1 MKTESILYALV
12 PHDLGGHRLRIT
24 LTIADPD
31 PQGQALALPAWIPGS
46 YLIRDFARQVE
57 TIEAHS
63 DGRPVEITKT
73 GNHSWRCAPCQGPLV
88 LRYVVYAW
96 DLSVRG
102 SHVDETHAFFNGTS
116 VFLAV
121 KGQEDQ
127 PCHVLLEAPSG
138 KEHWSV
144 HTSLPEAAG
153 HPLEAA
159 RHGFGMYR
167 APDYDA
173 LIDHPV
179 EMGTPQVARFEACGA
194 EHEMVFTGVI
204 PNLDL
209 ERVVEDTRRICEAQ
223 IAFFEPR
230 TRQAPFLDSSR
241 RYVFMTL
248 VTGDG
253 YGGLEHRASTA
264 LMCGR
269 GDLPSRGR
277 ADAGEGYENFLGLVS
292 HEYFHTWNVKRIKP
306 GAFAPYDLQRE
317 NHTGLLWVFEGFTSY
332 YDDLFLLRAGVID
345 ETAYLRRLGK
355 TIGMVH
361 RGPGRLKQSVAESS
375 FDAWTRYY
383 KQDENSP
390 NALVSYYTKGS
401 LVALG
406 LDLAIRRATDDTRS
420 LDDVMRL
427 MWERHGRDFYQGPG
441 IGIDE
446 NGMPALIQ
454 EATGF
459 DAADF
464 LARYANGR
472 EDVPLAELFAPQGIT
487 LDWDAPKND
496 PGLDVRLRSANGQCV
511 IATVHEAG
519 AAHRA
524 GLSAGDVII
533 AVEGLRVQDEKSLQA
548 LLTRWQPLD
557 TVKIHVFRRDELRCF
572 NVTLAAV
579 APTECSPRRSDAP
592 GGEAGR
598 HG

>member
-24 LTIADPD
+24 LTISEPD

-57 TIEAHS
+57 TIEAHC
-63 DGRPVEITKT
+63 DGQPVPVEKA
-73 GNHSWRCAPCQGPLV
+73 GNHSWRCAPCAGPLV
-88 LRYVVYAW
+88 VQYVVYAW

-102 SHVDETHAFFNGTS
+102 AHVDETHAFFNGTS

-121 KGQEDQ
+121 VGKEDQ
-127 PCHVLLEAPSG
+127 PCHVLLQAPPG
-138 KEHWSV
+138 MAHWRV

-153 HPLEAA
+153 HELEAP

-179 EMGTPQVARFEACGA
+179 EMGTPQVVTFEACGA
-194 EHEMVFTGVI
+194 QHEMVFTGVV
-204 PNLDL
+204 PYLDL
-209 ERVVEDTRRICEAQ
+209 ERIAEDTRRICETQ
-223 IAFFEPR
+223 ITFFEPE
-230 TRQAPFLDSSR
+230 TREAPFLDSSD
-241 RYVFMTL
+241 RYVFMTM

-264 LMCGR
+264 LMCSR
-269 GDLPSRGR
+269 SDLPSRGQR
-277 ADAGEGYENFLGLVS
+277 ETGEGYENFLGLVS

-306 GAFAPYDLQRE
+306 AVFAPYDLARE
-317 NHTGLLWVFEGFTSY
+317 NHTELLWVFEGFTSY

-345 ETAYLRRLGK
+345 EAAYLRRIGK
-355 TIGMVH
+355 TITMVH
-361 RGPGRLKQSVAESS
+361 RGPGRMKQSVAESS

-406 LDLAIRRATDDTRS
+406 LDLAIREATGDQHS

-427 MWERHGRDFYQGPG
+427 MWQRYGRDFYRGQVAGVH
-441 IGIDE
+441 E
-446 NGMPALIQ
+446 EEMPALIH

-459 DAADF
+459 DATAF
-464 LARYANGR
+464 LARHAHGR
-472 EDVPLAELFAPQGIT
+472 EDVPLAELLSPLGIT
-487 LDWDAPKND
+487 VSWEAPKSD
-496 PGLDVRLRSANGQCV
+496 SRLDARLRSAGGHCT
-511 IATVHEAG
+511 IATVYEGGVAHE
-519 AAHRA
+519 A
-524 GLSAGDVII
+524 GLSAGDTLV
-533 AVEGLRVQDEKSLQA
+533 AVDGLRVQDEKALTA
-548 LLTRWQPLD
+548 LLNRYPPGAEL
-557 TVKIHVFRRDELRCF
+557 VFHVFRRDELRQF
-572 NVTLAAV
+572 TVTLKEPAA
-579 APTECSPRRSDAP
+579 TECRLQRMGAEEQ
-592 GGEAGR
+592 GAH